1 MNYTNIERFCIGTN
15 VILDGLDN
23 IETRLLINDVSLKHK
38 IPWVYGAA
46 IASNGMTMTV
56 IPSETPCLR
65 CFSAKVPEPGT
76 MPTCETAGV
85 IGTAPALI
93 GSLQATE
100 AMKILVGSDEIN
112 RELIVVDIWKGVF
125 DKLKVKPRK
134 DCPACQGK
142 YEFLNSKYEIK
153 TTSLCGQSR
162 AVQVVN
168 TSLNEIALDKLAARL
183 QNVSNVTHNEFMLSF
198 IVDDHEIVVF
208 RDGRAIVKSTIDESL
223 AEEIYNKYIGNLS

>member
-1 MNYTNIERFCIGTN
+1 M
-15 VILDGLDN
+15 
-23 IETRLLINDVSLKHK
+23 
-38 IPWVYGAA
+38 
-46 IASNGMTMTV
+46 
-56 IPSETPCLR
+56 
-65 CFSAKVPEPGT
+65 
-76 MPTCETAGV
+76 
-85 IGTAPALI
+85 
-93 GSLQATE
+93 
-100 AMKILVGSDEIN
+100 
-112 RELIVVDIWKGVF
+112 DIWKGVF